1 MRGVAERTEQI
12 GLSRMINGNAEVAVE
27 LIPVQLDPT
36 TLQADSCSD
45 EQQSQQKE
53 TDHENAGKR
62 RIEITT

>member
-1 MRGVAERTEQI
+1 
-12 GLSRMINGNAEVAVE
+12 MINGNAEVAVE